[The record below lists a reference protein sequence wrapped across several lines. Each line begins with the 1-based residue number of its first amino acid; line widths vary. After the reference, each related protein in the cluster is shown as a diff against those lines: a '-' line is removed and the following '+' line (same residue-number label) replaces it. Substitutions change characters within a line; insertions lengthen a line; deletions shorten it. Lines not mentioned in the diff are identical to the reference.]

1 MPSYLITG
9 TSRGLGLGFVTELLK
24 NPDNVVIATA
34 RDPAKSSGLQELKA
48 KHGDGQLHLVSL
60 DVTEPDSVH
69 SAAEAAQKLLPN
81 GLDYLISNAGVNYSP
96 LKSLDELDMDDF
108 KAEMEFNV
116 TSPMYLFREFSPLV
130 RKSSVKKIMVL
141 SSALGSLEFSG
152 ANVGPCDAYSVAKAA
167 LNMLTRKWSATLK
180 KDGITTFLMNPGYV
194 GATDMG
200 AGIGKWIAENIP
212 DLPSLSTETSCSG
225 CLKVLHDSTPDYNGL
240 FFSHDGTKCPW

>member
-141 SSALGSLEFSG
+141 SSALGSLSS
-152 ANVGPCDAYSVAKAA
+152 AGPTWAPV
-167 LNMLTRKWSATLK
+167 MPTRLPRLRSTC
-180 KDGITTFLMNPGYV
+180 YV